1 MSAQE
6 TLLILLGNGAEVIPN
21 GSKIRV
27 IPANV
32 LNDELRAAIDDNRG
46 ELLEFLLPMAQSTLA
61 NEAALELAH
70 SCGHTANGYPIE
82 IDAGAAYR
90 ENAENQEEAA

>member
-70 SCGHTANGYPIE
+70 SRGSTANGYAVE
-82 IDAGAAYR
+82 FDAGEAYR
-90 ENAENQEEAA
+90 AHQEEQEAA